1 MSSTF
6 GEKLRKLMKARG
18 IKAIKLA
25 QKMGVSCAYISQLI
39 TGIRR
44 PGRET
49 LLKLSRAL
57 EVPVETLLM
66 IETDPTDTALISRRI
81 PVLDETKMREWADL
95 IDLDYP
101 AFAANSYEYATT
113 DDPNAFY
120 VTPKGLLSCCGLD
133 SCDLILVEPNKQ
145 IGSGDM
151 VLVCTPDGISI
162 KKIVIQDATTILLDD
177 KKEPAVYSKENLNE
191 NNKLYKVSQCL
202 RKF

>member
-1 MSSTF
+1 MYTTF
-6 GEKLRKLMKARG
+6 GEKLRKLMKARS

-57 EVPVETLLM
+57 EVPVETLIM
-66 IETDPTDTALISRRI
+66 IEADPAETVLISRRI
-81 PVLDETKMREWADL
+81 PVLDETKMQDWADV

-101 AFAANSYEYATT
+101 AFAANSFEYATT

-120 VTPKGLLSCCGLD
+120 VTPGGLVSCCGLD
-133 SCDLILVEPNKQ
+133 SCDLILIEPNKP

-151 VLVCTPDGISI
+151 VLACSSEGISI
-162 KKIVIQDATTILLDD
+162 KKIVIQDTTTILLDE
-177 KKEPAVYSKENLNE
+177 KKEPSVFTKENLE
-191 NNKLYKVSQCL
+191 GTTKFYRVSQCL